1 MVGSQEYLELI
12 VHDKERHSGGLGVA
26 AVEEGN
32 VAALPVHLREVH
44 QGRVQSYARAWNE
57 TQSFVAQVKIN
68 TVRKLWQWSE
78 FLQNFTKSL

>member
-1 MVGSQEYLELI
+1 MESQKYLELI

-44 QGRVQSYARAWNE
+44 QGRVQSYARTWNE
-57 TQSFVAQVKIN
+57 TQKSFLLKVKDN
-68 TVRKLWQWSE
+68 KVRKSDNCP
-78 FLQNFTKSL
+78 NFCRI